1 MREASRRQALNQS
14 PTEVEQPGLWGRAL
28 RFLASRIDVGA
39 MRLFCGDLW
48 GKEKPVTLRA
58 KKTVQTTDITEA
70 LRQAQAVILT
80 DYRGFNVTELAQLRG
95 QLRGQDVRYM
105 VAKNTLTRRA
115 LQAAGMEDPG
125 AVLEGPTALAFL
137 MGDLQGPA
145 KTLLDLSRARKPL
158 PIKAMFLGK
167 RVAPPAG
174 VEQLATLPSREQLY
188 ARVVG
193 GIAGPVVGLLS
204 VLQGSVAGLA
214 YVLQARV
221 EQLGGAPPPE
231 PAAAEAA

>member
-1 MREASRRQALNQS
+1 M
-14 PTEVEQPGLWGRAL
+14 
-28 RFLASRIDVGA
+28 
-39 MRLFCGDLW
+39 
-48 GKEKPVTLRA
+48 TLRA
-58 KKTVQTTDITEA
+58 KKTVQTSELTEA

-80 DYRGFNVTELAQLRG
+80 DYRGFTVAEMAQLRG
-95 QLRGQDVRYM
+95 QLRGQNVRYM

-115 LQAAGMEDPG
+115 LQSAGMDDPG
-125 AVLEGPTALAFL
+125 TVLEGPTALAFL

-145 KTLLDLSRARKPL
+145 KALLDLSRARKPL
-158 PIKAMFLGK
+158 PIKAMFLGN
-167 RVAPPAG
+167 RVSPPAA

-188 ARVVG
+188 AQVVG

-221 EQLGGAPPPE
+221 LQLGGAPDGGTPG
-231 PAAAEAA
+231 AEAA